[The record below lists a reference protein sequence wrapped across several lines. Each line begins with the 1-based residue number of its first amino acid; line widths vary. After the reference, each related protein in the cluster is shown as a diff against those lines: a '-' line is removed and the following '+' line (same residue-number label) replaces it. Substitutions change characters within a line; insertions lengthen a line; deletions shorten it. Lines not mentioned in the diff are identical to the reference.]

1 MALTDP
7 ESIHHWRR
15 LDDRITTSGQP
26 SEAELADIAALGVRY
41 VINLGLHSHEKA
53 LPDEDATVAAL
64 GMSYIHIPVDFGNP
78 TERDFE
84 AFRVVLEQ
92 TGDAMTHV
100 HCIANYRV
108 SAFFYR
114 YRVNVTGMDPAV
126 AREDLEAIW
135 RPDAVWMAFI
145 DHGRAGG

>member
-1 MALTDP
+1 MRDP

-15 LDDRITTSGQP
+15 VDDRITTSGQP
-26 SEAELADIAALGVRY
+26 SEAELRDIASLGVRY
-41 VINLGLHSHEKA
+41 VINLGPRSHEKA
-53 LPDEDATVAAL
+53 LPDEAATVAAL
-64 GMSYIHIPVDFGNP
+64 GMSYVHIPVDFQNP
-78 TERDFE
+78 MEGDFAAFCE
-84 AFRVVLEQ
+84 ALEQ
-92 TGDAMTHV
+92 TGDAPTHV

-114 YRVNVTGMDPAV
+114 YRVNVIGMDPAV
-126 AREDLEAIW
+126 ARKDLEAIW